1 MVTTAIDP
9 KLAQQRIAARQQVLM
24 RLGATAAV
32 VSELLTYNHNLFDW
46 GLDEDLAPEPHI
58 ATWQEYLVA
67 AQTEGVWETLRQR
80 LVQLQFPVQLGI
92 SETAEYRASTRR
104 GAPVPAGIKGLQLRS
119 PDRLELFIHQSW
131 AGPIPVIFAGDR
143 ADFELLVQAL
153 LRRNEPVPIPAAMGA
168 CAIAGFNN
176 WDRIASYRRQW
187 ELAQGAAD
195 WDREWQRLIPQKTLY
210 QDRLILLSDS
220 PYSNVA
226 AAELGLEADVWQQR
240 SRQIRLEHE
249 SIHYWTKRRLGSM
262 QNKALDELMA
272 DYWGL
277 VVAMGDYQADW
288 FLRFLGLEQWPNY
301 RSSGRLSNY
310 RGQPPL
316 SDEAFAIL
324 QKSIVA
330 AARNL
335 EGAHRQVVGGSIA
348 TAPQLVSA
356 RYLVEALTHLTL
368 EEIAAPG
375 AVESLS
381 QLVSDLKHRSCRGG
395 K

>member
-9 KLAQQRIAARQQVLM
+9 KLAQHRIAARQQVLKS
-24 RLGATAAV
+24 LGATAAV
-32 VSELLTYNHNLFDW
+32 VSELLAYNHNLFDW
-46 GLDEDLAPEPHI
+46 GLDEDLAPEPHV

-67 AQTEGVWETLRQR
+67 AQTVGVWETLRQR

-92 SETAEYRASTRR
+92 SETAEYLASTRR
-104 GAPVPAGIKGLQLRS
+104 GVPVPVGIKGVELRS
-119 PDRLELFIHQSW
+119 GDRKELFIHQSW

-187 ELAQGAAD
+187 ELAHGGED

-210 QDRLILLSDS
+210 QDRFILLSDS

-226 AAELGLEADVWQQR
+226 AAELGIEEELWQQR

-262 QNKALDELMA
+262 QNKALDELIA

-288 FLRFLGLEQWPNY
+288 FLRFLGLEQLPNY
-301 RSSGRLSNY
+301 RSTGRLSNY
-310 RGQPPL
+310 RGQSPL
-316 SDEAFAIL
+316 SDGAFEVL
-324 QKSIVA
+324 QSLVVA

-335 EGAHRQVVGGSIA
+335 ERVHRLVVGGS
-348 TAPQLVSA
+348 TAPQLASA
-356 RYLVEALTHLTL
+356 RYLVEALSHLTL

-375 AVESLS
+375 AVELLP
-381 QLVSDLKHRSCRGG
+381 QLIPDLKHRSCRGD

>member
-9 KLAQQRIAARQQVLM
+9 KLAQHRIAARQQVLKS
-24 RLGATAAV
+24 LGATAAV
-32 VSELLTYNHNLFDW
+32 GSELLAYNHNLFDW
-46 GLDEDLAPEPHI
+46 GLDEVLVPEPHV
-58 ATWQEYLVA
+58 ATWQEYSVA
-67 AQTEGVWETLRQR
+67 AQTVGVWETLRQR
-80 LVQLQFPVQLGI
+80 LLQLQFPVQLGI
-92 SETAEYRASTRR
+92 AETAEYRASTRR
-104 GAPVPAGIKGLQLRS
+104 GVPVPAGITGLQLRS
-119 PDRLELFIHQSW
+119 PDRLELSIHQSW

-153 LRRNEPVPIPAAMGA
+153 LRRNEPAPIPAAMGA
-168 CAIAGFNN
+168 CAIVGFNN
-176 WDRIASYRRQW
+176 WDRITSYRRQW
-187 ELAQGAAD
+187 ELAHGGED
-195 WDREWQRLIPQKTLY
+195 WDREWQRLLSQKALY
-210 QDRLILLSDS
+210 QDRFILLSDS

-240 SRQIRLEHE
+240 SRQLRLAHE

-288 FLRFLGLEQWPNY
+288 FLRFLGLEQWPKY

-316 SDEAFAIL
+316 SDGAFEVL
-324 QKSIVA
+324 QGLVVA

-335 EGAHRQVVGGSIA
+335 ERVHRQVVGGS
-348 TAPQLVSA
+348 TPQLASA
-356 RYLVEALTHLTL
+356 RCLVEALSRLTL
-368 EEIAAPG
+368 EEIAAPE
-375 AVESLS
+375 AVELLP
-381 QLVSDLKHRSCRGG
+381 QLVSDLKHRSCRGN